1 ERLGPLLT
9 EDVCVPR
16 MALPEM
22 LRRIEEISQR
32 HDIHVANVAHA
43 GDGNLHPLIITKAG
57 DEAAKARAQ
66 LVFDEILDEAI
77 ALGGTVTGEHGVG
90 LLKMAGMDKEL
101 GEAVLGMH
109 HAVKSALDP
118 AGIFNPGKVV
128 AVPQK

>member
-1 ERLGPLLT
+1 
-9 EDVCVPR
+9 
-16 MALPEM
+16 
-22 LRRIEEISQR
+22 
-32 HDIHVANVAHA
+32 
-43 GDGNLHPLIITKAG
+43 
-57 DEAAKARAQ
+57 
-66 LVFDEILDEAI
+66 AI

-128 AVPQK
+128 AVRQK